1 MASKPDPFDKIRHP
15 KKRAFLAAMA
25 STASVLRAAEIAG
38 VDRTNHYLWTKKD
51 PDYAAAFE
59 IARMRGIDALEAEA
73 VRRANEGVAKPI
85 FHGGK
90 RAIDVVQ
97 NPDGSI
103 KRDASGKPIGI
114 PAAVREYSDTLLIFL
129 LKGRNPAIFGD
140 RFRQEHSGLDGKEMV
155 VIVRSVL
162 DPPPGDREK

>member
-1 MASKPDPFDKIRHP
+1 M
-15 KKRAFLAAMA
+15 
-25 STASVLRAAEIAG
+25 
-38 VDRTNHYLWTKKD
+38 DRDNHYLWLKKD

-59 IARMRGIDALEAEA
+59 IARGRGADALEAEA
-73 VRRANEGVAKPI
+73 VRRAHEGITKPI

-103 KRDASGKPIGI
+103 KRDETGKPIGI

-129 LKGRNPAIFGD
+129 LKGRNPAVFGD
-140 RFRQEHSGLDGKEMV
+140 RLKQEHGGPGEKPIP
-155 VIVRSVL
+155 VIVLPSIVPLKEEEIQDMALPAPKKR
-162 DPPPGDREK
+162 G